1 MNCHARGDKSGKL
14 SDNNNHPTFC
24 GRVVVVYDVRFDK
37 PEAVVLMNLFIY
49 KFQNGFIF
57 FNRTPHT
64 FIYKLF
70 LNGDE

>member
-1 MNCHARGDKSGKL
+1 
-14 SDNNNHPTFC
+14 
-24 GRVVVVYDVRFDK
+24 
-37 PEAVVLMNLFIY
+37 MNLFIY